1 MELMSSKK
9 HLTIEEQNAMGHW
22 LLANSTNGKPND
34 GAQKEAAARFGV
46 SRRTVRRFWS
56 KTKQK
61 IQSGAAVIFTSG
73 HKGTIH
79 KDRKKLDV
87 EKVKSLSILERSTI
101 RKMAVKLGVSKS
113 LLGQWIKRKELRPHT
128 SAIKPQ
134 LTDVNKIARMKFCLS
149 NVVYDGAM
157 SRYSYQSMHNVV
169 HIDEKWF
176 YMTKTSDRY
185 YLLPEETDP
194 YRACKSKRFITK
206 VMFMCAVTRPQFSA
220 DGQELF
226 DGKIGIFPFTTL
238 EVIPAIKEKWPK
250 SDQVKHIFIQQD
262 NAKLH
267 FNKDDPDF
275 QAAANS
281 DGFNIELVCQ
291 PANSPDVNVNDLGF
305 FRAIQSLQDDKMA
318 KTVEDLVQNVLIS
331 FEELSSV
338 TLNNVFVTLQ
348 GCLTEI
354 MRVKGSNEYKIP
366 HINKSRLLRM
376 RMLPECIELDEGL
389 IKDSLTHVMQFD
401 VNAGTN
407 YDIGGLMHHFGFG

>member
-9 HLTIEEQNAMGHW
+9 HLTIEEQNAMAHW
-22 LLANSTNGKPND
+22 LLANSTNGKTND
-34 GAQKEAAARFGV
+34 GAQKEAAAMFGV
-46 SRRTVRRFWS
+46 SSRTVRRFWS
-56 KTKQK
+56 KTKHK
-61 IQSGAAVIFTSG
+61 IQSGTTMIFTSA
-73 HKGTIH
+73 HKGTVH

-134 LTDVNKIARMKFCLS
+134 LTDVNKIARMKYCLS
-149 NVVYDGAM
+149 NVVYDAAM

-185 YLLPEETDP
+185 YLLPEKTDP

-206 VMFMCAVTRPQFSA
+206 VMFMCTVTRPQFSA

-238 EVIPAIKEKWPK
+238 EATKRKSKNRAKGVLEVKPIRSITKEVIKECIIKQVIPAIKEKWPK
-250 SDQVKHIFIQQD
+250 SDQMKHIFIQQD
-262 NAKLH
+262 NAKPH

-275 QAAANS
+275 IAAANS

-291 PANSPDVNVNDLGF
+291 PANSPDLNVNDLGF

-338 TLNNVFVTLQ
+338 TLNNVFLTLQ

-354 MRVKGSNEYKIP
+354 MRVQGSNDYKIP

-376 RMLPECIELDEGL
+376 ECC
-389 IKDSLTHVMQFD
+389 Q
-401 VNAGTN
+401 NA
-407 YDIGGLMHHFGFG
+407 

>member
-9 HLTIEEQNAMGHW
+9 HLTIEEQNAMVHW
-22 LLANSTNGKPND
+22 LLANSTNGKTRD
-34 GAQKEAAARFGV
+34 GAQKEAAAMFGV
-46 SRRTVRRFWS
+46 SSRTVRRFWS

-61 IQSGAAVIFTSG
+61 IQSGTAVIFTSA
-73 HKGTIH
+73 HKGTVH

-113 LLGQWIKRKELRPHT
+113 LLGQWIKKKELRPHT

-206 VMFMCAVTRPQFSA
+206 V
-220 DGQELF
+220 
-226 DGKIGIFPFTTL
+226 
-238 EVIPAIKEKWPK
+238 IPAIKEKWPK

-262 NAKLH
+262 NAKPH

-291 PANSPDVNVNDLGF
+291 PANSPDLNVNDLGF
-305 FRAIQSLQDDKMA
+305 FRAIQSLQDHKMA

-354 MRVKGSNEYKIP
+354 MRVQGSNDYKIP

-376 RMLPECIELDEGL
+376 GMLPECIELDEGL